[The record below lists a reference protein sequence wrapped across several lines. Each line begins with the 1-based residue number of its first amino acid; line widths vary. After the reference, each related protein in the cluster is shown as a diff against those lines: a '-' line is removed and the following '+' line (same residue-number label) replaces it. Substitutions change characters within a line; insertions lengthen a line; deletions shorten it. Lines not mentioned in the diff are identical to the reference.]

1 MDFNFPVIT
10 DNFGGGNAA
19 QEKTPPPQY
28 IIKDEDGNEVAF
40 HSMLEIAMGAS
51 SQIPTEPI
59 EKGSFADYNRVI
71 APNEGSCRLAL
82 EGTDSDIQ
90 TALQALDELERGLK
104 KVELITPF
112 ETYENLMLT
121 SYDYR
126 RDGHSGFNVLQVDLK
141 LKEVREVESAK
152 TTASVSEP
160 PPPPPVTEE
169 ASADASCVS
178 SEDGGQY
185 QTYSPSNEETATAES
200 EAGGTRRSILKDIL
214 G

>member
-1 MDFNFPVIT
+1 MDFNIPTIN

-28 IIKDEDGNEVAF
+28 IIKDEDGNQVAF
-40 HSMLEIAMGAS
+40 HSMLEISMNVS

-90 TALQALDELERGLK
+90 TALQGLDELERGLK

-126 RDGHSGFNVLQVDLK
+126 RDEHSGFNLLQVDLK
-141 LKEVREVESAK
+141 LKEVREIESAR
-152 TTASVSEP
+152 TTTSVSEP
-160 PPPPPVTEE
+160 PPVTQE

-200 EAGGTRRSILKDIL
+200 EAGGPRRSILKDIL

>member
-1 MDFNFPVIT
+1 MDFNVPTIT
-10 DNFGGGNAA
+10 DDFGGGGNTA

-40 HSMLEIAMGAS
+40 HSMLEISMNAS

-71 APNEGSCRLAL
+71 SPNEGSCRLAL

-90 TALQALDELERGLK
+90 TALQGLDELERGLK

-112 ETYENLMLT
+112 DTYENLMLV

-152 TTASVSEP
+152 TTTSVSEP
-160 PPPPPVTEE
+160 PPVTEK

-185 QTYSPSNEETATAES
+185 QTYPPSSGETAAAES
-200 EAGGTRRSILKDIL
+200 EAGGSRRSVLKDIF